1 MNQQGIIT
9 LERRH
14 ARGYE
19 SQPQTAEAVSEWE
32 DGQVW
37 DSYESEEA
45 E

>member
-1 MNQQGIIT
+1 MNQQEIIT
-9 LERRH
+9 LEQDH

-19 SQPQTAEAVSEWE
+19 SQPQMAEEVGEWE
-32 DGQVW
+32 DEQVW